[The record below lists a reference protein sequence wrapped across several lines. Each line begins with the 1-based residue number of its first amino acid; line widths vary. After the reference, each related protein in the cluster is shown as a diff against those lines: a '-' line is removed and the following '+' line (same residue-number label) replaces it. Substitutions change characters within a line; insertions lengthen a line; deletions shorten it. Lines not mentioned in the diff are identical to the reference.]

1 MLRFLTAAVAVLG
14 VVMPDIALGSSEC
27 TLMRRIGGVSSTPAA
42 APGGLF
48 WPRRIP
54 GNSSPDKRSAIPPM
68 GGNAGIGGMLISSSA
83 DAIAGMNSAMVLTVI
98 YRRPTEEFLVF

>member
-1 MLRFLTAAVAVLG
+1 VAVLG
-14 VVMPDIALGSSEC
+14 VVMPDLRSVHQVH
-27 TLMRRIGGVSSTPAA
+27 TTPAA

-68 GGNAGIGGMLISSSA
+68 GGNAGIGGMPISSSA
-83 DAIAGMNSAMVLTVI
+83 DAIAGVNYAMVLTVI
-98 YRRPTEEFLVF
+98 YRRRT